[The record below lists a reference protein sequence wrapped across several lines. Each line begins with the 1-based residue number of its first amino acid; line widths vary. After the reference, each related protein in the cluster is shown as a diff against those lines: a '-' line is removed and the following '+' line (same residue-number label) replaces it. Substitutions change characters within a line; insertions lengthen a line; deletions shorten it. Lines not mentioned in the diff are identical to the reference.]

1 MVFTVVNTT
10 GPENGDIEVGNHM
23 KLCVLVFPDP
33 SGVAQIAQQP
43 PSKQFLGGWKLLFV

>member
-23 KLCVLVFPDP
+23 KLCVLVFQAP
-33 SGVAQIAQQP
+33 SGVAQQP
-43 PSKQFLGGWKLLFV
+43 PSKQFFRGWKLLFVQL

>member
-1 MVFTVVNTT
+1 
-10 GPENGDIEVGNHM
+10 M

-43 PSKQFLGGWKLLFV
+43 PSKQFSWGLEVVVCLIIAR